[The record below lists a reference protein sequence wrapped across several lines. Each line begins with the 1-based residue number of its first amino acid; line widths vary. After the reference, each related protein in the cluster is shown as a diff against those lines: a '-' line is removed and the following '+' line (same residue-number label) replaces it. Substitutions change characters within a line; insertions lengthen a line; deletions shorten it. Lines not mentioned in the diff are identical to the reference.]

1 MRIRHLTIVKHVQD
15 TDSRRRL
22 TRLTRLKQCHGAS
35 RCARHRCRM
44 GGRPSHHGEK
54 KNSNF
59 KHYMRQATARYR
71 IRSIFATMTDDTTDL
86 RLECVCTTVS
96 ILSSGVDESTMSGV
110 GKLLTRYLE
119 ETLSGHRRMATG
131 AIIDVLCREDGPI
144 ARFHVSN
151 SQNALYIRVLGVTT
165 TWHPRA
171 AAPNRKKIF
180 TCLLQRVSIHKGLN
194 ESEIEK
200 CNMQARNGI
209 KGAISMI
216 DIEVCCHWRTDTVG
230 PHLISFI

>member
-1 MRIRHLTIVKHVQD
+1 MRPAPMQDGRSSQSPWKEEGKKLKFQTLYETTDCKVPYTIH
-15 TDSRRRL
+15 
-22 TRLTRLKQCHGAS
+22 
-35 RCARHRCRM
+35 
-44 GGRPSHHGEK
+44 P
-54 KNSNF
+54 
-59 KHYMRQATARYR
+59 
-71 IRSIFATMTDDTTDL
+71 ATMTDDTTDL
-86 RLECVCTTVS
+86 RLECICTTVS

-110 GKLLTRYLE
+110 GKLLTRCLE
-119 ETLSGHRRMATG
+119 ETLSGRRYMATG

-171 AAPNRKKIF
+171 AASNRKKIF

-230 PHLISFI
+230 LHLTSLTY